1 MKMTRRNF
9 LSTSAVAAFA
19 CGASLT
25 AHAAGSTDENSL
37 NFITDIFKDSTQP
50 GEIEEATAITAEKN
64 AEWYEKLDFSDR
76 REFANAERG
85 WLDNAEG
92 KIIYAEDGKFA
103 WDLQSYGDLNR
114 DAPDTV
120 NPSLWRNTQLNAKA
134 GLFEVCDGIYQ
145 VRGFDMA
152 NTTFIRTDHGWIVF
166 DVLMCKENMKAAK
179 ELMEERFGPLDIK
192 AVLYSHSHVDHFGGV
207 EGIITREQVADAT
220 LSLKKQLASGKT
232 PVLAPAGFLKH
243 AISEN
248 VYAGIAMAR
257 RAQFQY
263 GTVLDKGE
271 KGALSV
277 GIGMGQST
285 GTVSLIA
292 PTYEI
297 GEDVPKLTIDGL
309 EIEFQLTPGT
319 EAPAEMNAYFPKY
332 RALWMAENCTG
343 TLHNLYTLR
352 GAEVRDANDWAK
364 YIIEADQRF
373 CSKTDVVFQ
382 SHNWPH
388 WGAEIHEYLLNTAA
402 IYKFIH
408 DQTLLYINEGY
419 TSTEIATMIRLPEEL
434 EKVWYTRQYYGT
446 LKHNVKAVYQKYMGW
461 YDANPIHLDELTPSE
476 YAKKLVEYLGDTDK
490 VLEMARADYEKGEYQ
505 WVAQITNTLV
515 YADPEN
521 KEARYLCADALEQ
534 LGYQAESGAWRN
546 AYLVAAFELRN
557 GTGLYPKAAQLGV
570 GTTAQ
575 GMDAQTMLD
584 YMGIIMDTEKLQN
597 RSFTINLKLT
607 DGDDYLLKIHHGV
620 LLYYKD
626 ALSDEAD
633 LTISTPRIGILAIT
647 SGNQENIDK
656 LITVEKGDKT
666 LFQAFCDSMAAFDLY
681 FNIIEP

>member
-9 LSTSAVAAFA
+9 ISASAAAMLA
-19 CGASLT
+19 CGASLS
-25 AHAAGSTDENSL
+25 AHAAENTTENGL
-37 NFITDIFKDSTQP
+37 NFITDIFKDPTQP
-50 GEIEEATAITAEKN
+50 GETEGATTITAEAN

-92 KIIYAEDGKFA
+92 RIIDGDDNRSA

-373 CSKTDVVFQ
+373 CDKTDVVFQ

-388 WGAEIHEYLLNTAA
+388 WGEEIHEYLLNTAA

-408 DQTLLYINEGY
+408 DQTLHYMNQGY
-419 TSTEIATMIRLPEEL
+419 TSTEVAAMLTLPEKL
-434 EKVWYTRQYYGT
+434 EKVWYTRPYYGT
-446 LKHNVKAVYQKYMGW
+446 LAHNAKAVYQKYLGW
-461 YDANPIHLDELTPSE
+461 YDANPVNLNPLPPSDT
-476 YAKKLVEYLGDTDK
+476 AKKLVEYLGSTDA
-490 VLEMARADYEKGEYQ
+490 VLRKARKDFEKGDYQ
-505 WVAQITNTLV
+505 WVAQITKELV
-515 YADPEN
+515 FADPSN
-521 KEARYLCADALEQ
+521 QKARNLCADALEQ
-534 LGYQAESGAWRN
+534 LGYQAEPGAWRN
-546 AYLVAAFELRN
+546 AYLMGAAELRKGNLSGLARTAN
-557 GTGLYPKAAQLGV
+557 GLGSAMKEMTVDMLLDYISILTDANAAQNDDVTLNLIVTDVNEKFYVTRKNGILLSYS
-570 GTTAQ
+570 GENRP
-575 GMDAQTMLD
+575 DAQATVTCKRLQLLALMQGQQAGQVQVSGDATALKRLLA
-584 YMGIIMDTEKLQN
+584 YAAKFEK
-597 RSFTINLKLT
+597 T
-607 DGDDYLLKIHHGV
+607 
-620 LLYYKD
+620 
-626 ALSDEAD
+626 
-633 LTISTPRIGILAIT
+633 
-647 SGNQENIDK
+647 
-656 LITVEKGDKT
+656 
-666 LFQAFCDSMAAFDLY
+666 
-681 FNIIEP
+681 FNVIEP

>member
-9 LSTSAVAAFA
+9 ISASAAAMLA
-19 CGASLT
+19 CGASLS
-25 AHAAGSTDENSL
+25 AHAAENTTENGL
-37 NFITDIFKDSTQP
+37 NFITDIFKDPTQP
-50 GEIEEATAITAEKN
+50 GETEGATTITAEAN

-92 KIIYAEDGKFA
+92 RIIDGDDNRSA

-179 ELMEERFGPLDIK
+179 ELMENRFGPLDIK

-207 EGIITREQVADAT
+207 EGVITREQVADAK

-232 PVLAPAGFLKH
+232 LVLAPTGFLKH

-285 GTVSLIA
+285 GTVALIA

-373 CSKTDVVFQ
+373 CDKTDVVFQ

-388 WGAEIHEYLLNTAA
+388 WGEEIHDYLLNTAA

-408 DQTLLYINEGY
+408 DQTLHYMNQGY
-419 TSTEIATMIRLPEEL
+419 TSTEVAAMLTLPEKL
-434 EKVWYTRQYYGT
+434 EKVWYTRPYYGT
-446 LKHNVKAVYQKYMGW
+446 LAHNAKAVYQKYLGW
-461 YDANPIHLDELTPSE
+461 YDANPVNLNPLPPSDT
-476 YAKKLVEYLGDTDK
+476 AKKLVEYLGSTDA
-490 VLEMARADYEKGEYQ
+490 VLRKARKDFEKGDYQ
-505 WVAQITNTLV
+505 WVAQITKELV
-515 YADPEN
+515 FADPSN
-521 KEARYLCADALEQ
+521 QKARNLCADALEQ

-546 AYLVAAFELRN
+546 AYLMGAAELRKGNLSGLARTAN
-557 GTGLYPKAAQLGV
+557 GLGSAMKEMTVDMLLDYIAILTDANAAQNDDVTLNLIVTDVNEKFYVTRKNGILLSYS
-570 GTTAQ
+570 GENRP
-575 GMDAQTMLD
+575 DAQATVTCKRLQLLALMQGQQAGQVQVSGDATALKRLLA
-584 YMGIIMDTEKLQN
+584 YASKFEK
-597 RSFTINLKLT
+597 T
-607 DGDDYLLKIHHGV
+607 
-620 LLYYKD
+620 
-626 ALSDEAD
+626 
-633 LTISTPRIGILAIT
+633 
-647 SGNQENIDK
+647 
-656 LITVEKGDKT
+656 
-666 LFQAFCDSMAAFDLY
+666 
-681 FNIIEP
+681 FNVIEP

>member
-37 NFITDIFKDSTQP
+37 NFITDIFKDSPQP
-50 GEIEEATAITAEKN
+50 GEIEDATAITAEKN

-152 NTTFIRTDHGWIVF
+152 NATFIRTNNGWIIF
-166 DVLMCKENMKAAK
+166 DVLMCKENMQAAK
-179 ELMEERFGPLDIK
+179 ALMENRFGPLDVK
-192 AVLYSHSHVDHFGGV
+192 AVLYSHSHVDHFGGA
-207 EGIITREQVADAT
+207 EGAIDRNNVADPS
-220 LSLKKQLASGKT
+220 LSVDKQLASGKT
-232 PVLAPAGFLKH
+232 VILAPKGFLKH
-243 AISEN
+243 AIREN

-257 RAQFQY
+257 RAQYQY
-263 GTVLDKGE
+263 GTVLEKGE
-271 KGALSV
+271 KGALSI

-285 GTVSLIA
+285 GHVSLIA

-382 SHNWPH
+382 SHN
-388 WGAEIHEYLLNTAA
+388 
-402 IYKFIH
+402 
-408 DQTLLYINEGY
+408 
-419 TSTEIATMIRLPEEL
+419 
-434 EKVWYTRQYYGT
+434 
-446 LKHNVKAVYQKYMGW
+446 
-461 YDANPIHLDELTPSE
+461 
-476 YAKKLVEYLGDTDK
+476 
-490 VLEMARADYEKGEYQ
+490 
-505 WVAQITNTLV
+505 
-515 YADPEN
+515 
-521 KEARYLCADALEQ
+521 
-534 LGYQAESGAWRN
+534 
-546 AYLVAAFELRN
+546 
-557 GTGLYPKAAQLGV
+557 
-570 GTTAQ
+570 
-575 GMDAQTMLD
+575 
-584 YMGIIMDTEKLQN
+584 
-597 RSFTINLKLT
+597 
-607 DGDDYLLKIHHGV
+607 
-620 LLYYKD
+620 
-626 ALSDEAD
+626 
-633 LTISTPRIGILAIT
+633 
-647 SGNQENIDK
+647 
-656 LITVEKGDKT
+656 
-666 LFQAFCDSMAAFDLY
+666 
-681 FNIIEP
+681 

>member
-9 LSTSAVAAFA
+9 LSTSAVAALA

-92 KIIYAEDGKFA
+92 RIIDGEDNRSA

-114 DAPDTV
+114 DAPDTA

-179 ELMEERFGPLDIK
+179 ELMEKRFGPLDIK

-207 EGIITREQVADAT
+207 EGVIDRAQVADDS
-220 LSLKKQLASGKT
+220 LSIKAQLASGKI

-263 GTVLDKGE
+263 GTVLNKGE

-373 CSKTDVVFQ
+373 CDKTDVVFQ

-388 WGAEIHEYLLNTAA
+388 WGEEIHEYLLNTAA

-408 DQTLLYINEGY
+408 DQTLHYMNLGY
-419 TSTEIATMIRLPEEL
+419 TANEISAMLTLPEKL
-434 EKVWYTRQYYGT
+434 EKVWYTRPYYGT
-446 LKHNVKAVYQKYMGW
+446 LAHNAKAVYQKYLGW
-461 YDANPIHLDELTPSE
+461 YDANPVNLNPLPPCDT
-476 YAKKLVEYLGDTDK
+476 AKKLVEYLGSTEL
-490 VLEMARADYEKGEYQ
+490 VLCKAKKDYAKGEYQ
-505 WVAQITNTLV
+505 WVAQITKELV
-515 YADPEN
+515 YADPAN
-521 KEARYLCADALEQ
+521 QKARNLCADALEQ

-546 AYLVAAFELRN
+546 AYLMGAAELRKGNLSGLARTAN
-557 GTGLYPKAAQLGV
+557 GLASAMKEMTG
-570 GTTAQ
+570 
-575 GMDAQTMLD
+575 
-584 YMGIIMDTEKLQN
+584 
-597 RSFTINLKLT
+597 
-607 DGDDYLLKIHHGV
+607 
-620 LLYYKD
+620 
-626 ALSDEAD
+626 
-633 LTISTPRIGILAIT
+633 
-647 SGNQENIDK
+647 
-656 LITVEKGDKT
+656 
-666 LFQAFCDSMAAFDLY
+666 
-681 FNIIEP
+681 

>member
-9 LSTSAVAAFA
+9 LSTSAVAALA

-50 GEIEEATAITAEKN
+50 GEIEDATAITAEKN

-103 WDLQSYGDLNR
+103 WNLQSYGDLNR

-152 NTTFIRTDHGWIVF
+152 NATFIRTNNGWIIF
-166 DVLMCKENMKAAK
+166 DVLMCKENMQAAK
-179 ELMEERFGPLDIK
+179 ALMENRFGPLDVK
-192 AVLYSHSHVDHFGGV
+192 AVLYSHSHVDHFGGA
-207 EGIITREQVADAT
+207 EGAIDRNDVADPS
-220 LSLKKQLASGKT
+220 LSVDKQLASGKT
-232 PVLAPAGFLKH
+232 VILAPEGFLKH

-257 RAQFQY
+257 RAQYQY
-263 GTVLDKGE
+263 GTVLEKGE
-271 KGALSV
+271 KGALSI

-285 GTVSLIA
+285 GHVSLIA

-388 WGAEIHEYLLNTAA
+388 WGEEIHEYLLNTAA

-408 DQTLLYINEGY
+408 DQTLHYMNQGY
-419 TSTEIATMIRLPEEL
+419 TSNEIAAMISLPDAL

-446 LKHNVKAVYQKYMGW
+446 LPHNAKAIYQKYLGW
-461 YDANPIHLDELTPSE
+461 YDANPVNLDPLPPSDA
-476 YAKKLVEYLGDTDK
+476 AKKLVEYLGSTEL
-490 VLEMARADYEKGEYQ
+490 VLCKAKKDYAKGEYQ
-505 WVAQITNTLV
+505 WVAQITKELV
-515 YADPEN
+515 FADPSN
-521 KEARYLCADALEQ
+521 QKARSLCADALEQ

-546 AYLVAAFELRN
+546 AYLMGAAELRN
-557 GTGLYPKAAQLGV
+557 GNLSGRARTANGLTNSMRAMTVSMLLDYIAILTDANAAQNDDL
-570 GTTAQ
+570 T
-575 GMDAQTMLD
+575 L
-584 YMGIIMDTEKLQN
+584 
-597 RSFTINLKLT
+597 NLTVT
-607 DGDDYLLKIHHGV
+607 DENEQFYVTRKNGV
-620 LLYYKD
+620 LLSYPGENHPD
-626 ALSDEAD
+626 AQASVTCKRLQLFA
-633 LTISTPRIGILAIT
+633 LMTGQQAGQVQISGDPTVLKRLLAYA
-647 SGNQENIDK
+647 SK
-656 LITVEKGDKT
+656 FEKT
-666 LFQAFCDSMAAFDLY
+666 
-681 FNIIEP
+681 FNVIEP

>member
-9 LSTSAVAAFA
+9 ISASAAAMLA
-19 CGASLT
+19 CGASLS
-25 AHAAGSTDENSL
+25 AHAAENTTENGL
-37 NFITDIFKDSTQP
+37 NFITDIFKDPTQP
-50 GEIEEATAITAEKN
+50 GETEGATTITAEAN

-92 KIIYAEDGKFA
+92 RIIDGDDNRSV

-179 ELMEERFGPLDIK
+179 ELMENRFGPLDIK

-207 EGIITREQVADAT
+207 EGVITREQIADAK

-232 PVLAPAGFLKH
+232 LVLAPAGFLKH

-285 GTVSLIA
+285 GTVTLIA

-309 EIEFQLTPGT
+309 EIDFQLTAGT
-319 EAPAEMNAYFPKY
+319 
-332 RALWMAENCTG
+332 
-343 TLHNLYTLR
+343 
-352 GAEVRDANDWAK
+352 
-364 YIIEADQRF
+364 
-373 CSKTDVVFQ
+373 
-382 SHNWPH
+382 
-388 WGAEIHEYLLNTAA
+388 
-402 IYKFIH
+402 
-408 DQTLLYINEGY
+408 
-419 TSTEIATMIRLPEEL
+419 
-434 EKVWYTRQYYGT
+434 
-446 LKHNVKAVYQKYMGW
+446 
-461 YDANPIHLDELTPSE
+461 
-476 YAKKLVEYLGDTDK
+476 
-490 VLEMARADYEKGEYQ
+490 
-505 WVAQITNTLV
+505 
-515 YADPEN
+515 
-521 KEARYLCADALEQ
+521 
-534 LGYQAESGAWRN
+534 
-546 AYLVAAFELRN
+546 
-557 GTGLYPKAAQLGV
+557 
-570 GTTAQ
+570 
-575 GMDAQTMLD
+575 
-584 YMGIIMDTEKLQN
+584 
-597 RSFTINLKLT
+597 
-607 DGDDYLLKIHHGV
+607 
-620 LLYYKD
+620 
-626 ALSDEAD
+626 
-633 LTISTPRIGILAIT
+633 
-647 SGNQENIDK
+647 
-656 LITVEKGDKT
+656 
-666 LFQAFCDSMAAFDLY
+666 
-681 FNIIEP
+681 